1 LLAQT
6 RVARESALA
15 DALAAAEALGATD
28 CLGIGVRAEYFA
40 IAAEGAEAAATRIA
54 PTGDYVTDAN
64 AACARF
70 AEVTFGVMLKLNL
83 QSLVADDGEVATD
96 AGAYIEA
103 IEDLLVIGTATETL
117 IGELAVL
124 EPPTG
129 AEATHTQLIEGYRGA
144 LEGVRTIR
152 ESGEI
157 DELVAGAEQ
166 VVEAAE
172 RLGVACSF

>member
-1 LLAQT
+1 
-6 RVARESALA
+6 
-15 DALAAAEALGATD
+15 
-28 CLGIGVRAEYFA
+28 
-40 IAAEGAEAAATRIA
+40 
-54 PTGDYVTDAN
+54 
-64 AACARF
+64 
-70 AEVTFGVMLKLNL
+70 MLKLNL
-83 QSLVADDGEVATD
+83 RSLLADEGEVTTD